1 MNICTVC
8 LNKDISYKSYLWKNL
23 WWGIQV
29 KAKSTY
35 PQFHLQL
42 CHKCW
47 AWNNHTWRKH
57 MAKSFYT
64 LLSVE
69 HKPPAHL
76 FTFCSTRATCKY
88 HHILYWRVGSYPSL
102 NLQRFHIYKTYQ
114 FNLKQCHAMYISL
127 LPIVCFGVTCIK
139 CIIYSVQSGNPLLVM
154 FLVYITCCLLVSFLM
169 TPHLSE
175 RCRGKKK
182 ILVLFSLP
190 YDFRQLYFE
199 VTYENVRKM
208 SQMSAH
214 VTHVTT
220 SQRLF
225 SLTPH
230 QCDAQSPHLQIQ
242 STSHGVKWE
251 IFKSHH
257 LQFCFFTVSVPM
269 SMTDAGLWLCLNKSS
284 LSTINDWFYT
294 FMEP

>member
-8 LNKDISYKSYLWKNL
+8 LNNDISYKSYIWKNL

-175 RCRGKKK
+175 RCRGRKKDSSSFFITLWFQTTLLWSDIWK
-182 ILVLFSLP
+182 CP
-190 YDFRQLYFE
+190 KD
-199 VTYENVRKM
+199 VTDV
-208 SQMSAH
+208 
-214 VTHVTT
+214 
-220 SQRLF
+220 
-225 SLTPH
+225 
-230 QCDAQSPHLQIQ
+230 
-242 STSHGVKWE
+242 STCHTC
-251 IFKSHH
+251 HH
-257 LQFCFFTVSVPM
+257 LSAALLTHSPPMWCPVSAP
-269 SMTDAGLWLCLNKSS
+269 TDTIYLPWCKMGNFQISS
-284 LSTINDWFYT
+284 SSVLLLYSHRAHEHDWCWALAVS
-294 FMEP
+294 